1 MTDCEPATEGQN
13 TPPASGGDTD
23 DTTDGDGGSETDP
36 DAIARRYLHNR
47 DLRAGIVAAIGGD
60 PSRYATGH
68 RKLRRHEV
76 EAVGE
81 QLRPADSDV
90 DLEALALAELYEQV
104 CAFADTDYEAT
115 SERVWGLNRPQLKAL
130 YQALDAELPEGQR

>member
-13 TPPASGGDTD
+13 TPPASGGDAD

-47 DLRAGIVAAIGGD
+47 DLRAGIVAAIDGN

-90 DLEALALAELYEQV
+90 DLEALALADLYEQV
-104 CAFADTDYEAT
+104 CGFANTEYEAT
-115 SERVWGLNRPQLKAL
+115 SERVWGLNRPHLKAL
-130 YQALDAELPEGQR
+130 YRALDAELPEGQR